1 MAKTTLKIQNCD
13 KPQLLGGLSRNEL
26 LEVADIFF
34 NNIPQQVTKKQ
45 LCAELQRISGEENVE
60 RLAAELDR
68 LRVRYTRRQRIARR
82 NPFVGAAN
90 FEQTPVRQQQKGRA
104 KRKRE
109 QHDIVMSGAGFAG
122 FADFA
127 DSAGFSEQENDSKQ
141 EVKQQLQQQ
150 QQRSHS
156 AGIIPGFS
164 ISTV

>member
-90 FEQTPVRQQQKGRA
+90 FEQTPVQQQQKGRA

-109 QHDIVMSGAGFAG
+109 QHDIVMSGAGFADSAG
-122 FADFA
+122 F
-127 DSAGFSEQENDSKQ
+127 AGFSEQENDSKQ

-156 AGIIPGFS
+156 VGIIPGFS